1 MIIEL
6 LGPPA
11 SGKTTLA
18 RALATALDT
27 NGFDAQLI
35 VSSRPAEGDSI
46 EVENTRA
53 LSSRIFAFT
62 APLSRA
68 AKLTNALPLLF
79 AGSRRDELATS
90 LMELLPPRTVLRSVR
105 LRRLLS
111 SLSRSWQSASISH
124 RIVIFDQGFL
134 TALCSMALLAGSV
147 DRSSLLRGLALIPR
161 PNLLIQLDASRE
173 LLESRLHS
181 RLGRQGPIERWFEFD
196 LKTSL
201 QQIELTNEVA
211 DIFRKNGGRM
221 MHVSSLDRRMLEK
234 EVDRI
239 VQRVKS
245 WDEEVDLA
253 DRSPVERRP
262 LVGVAK

>member
-18 RALATALDT
+18 RALATALDE

-35 VSSRPAEGDSI
+35 VSSRPAERDSI
-46 EVENTRA
+46 DVENTRA
-53 LSSRIFAFT
+53 LSSCITAFT

-68 AKLTNALPLLF
+68 AKLASALPLLF
-79 AGSRRDELATS
+79 AGSRRDELTTS

-105 LRRLLS
+105 LHRFLS
-111 SLSRSWQSASISH
+111 SLSRSWESASISD

-161 PNLLIQLDASRE
+161 PNLLIRLDASRE

-201 QQIELTNEVA
+201 QQLEMTNEVA
-211 DIFRKNGGRM
+211 DMYRESGGRM
-221 MHVSSLDRRMLEK
+221 MHVSSLDRRMLEN

-245 WDEEVDLA
+245 WNENVDLA